1 MRLRYL
7 LVGLALTG
15 CATSM
20 PSAESPGPAA
30 IELLIVER
38 AALPK
43 VQEPRDAV
51 FAGLDHRKTDVKA
64 RLTTYVATVTVTQQF
79 VNPRDRA
86 IDAVYSFPLP
96 DDAGVRDFIL
106 QIGERRI
113 RGIIRE
119 REEARRIHR
128 EARRQGFVTTLL
140 DRDRS
145 TRFTQSIANID
156 AGARI
161 DVQITYLHGLRYS
174 AGMFEFVVPRIAADL
189 TLEAIIDGEVAD
201 VTSSHPIRVDGSK
214 ITVTG
219 NRDGDFMLRY
229 RMTARAVLAVSEG
242 FFVLLVQPPVADLRV
257 DWGDLQV
264 AEVYPPQI
272 PTQEP
277 VILTGRCGRGSAKVR
292 LTGRSLDLTVD
303 SREVP
308 GNALATTWARAKLA
322 SLTSRE
328 EITAFALR
336 HNLVSDWTAF
346 VTVDAMEKKK

>member
-1 MRLRYL
+1 MRLRIL
-7 LVGLALTG
+7 TLLALAG
-15 CATSM
+15 CAVPM
-20 PSAESPGPAA
+20 PSREETAPGGV
-30 IELLIVER
+30 ELLIIEG
-38 AALPK
+38 AALPR

-51 FAGLDHRKTDVKA
+51 FAGLDHRKTEVKA
-64 RLTTYVATVTVTQQF
+64 RLTTYVANVTVTQQY
-79 VNPRDRA
+79 VNPHDRA

-145 TRFTQSIANID
+145 TRFTQSVANID

-161 DVQITYLHGLRYS
+161 EVQITYLHGLRYS
-174 AGMFEFVVPRIAADL
+174 AGMFEFVVPHIAADL
-189 TLEAIIDGEVAD
+189 ALEAIIDGDVVD
-201 VTSSHPIRVDGSK
+201 VTSSHPIRLEGGKV
-214 ITVTG
+214 TVTG
-219 NRDGDFMLRY
+219 KRDGDFVLRY
-229 RMTARAVLAVSEG
+229 RLPARALFAVSEG
-242 FFVLLVQPPVADLRV
+242 TFVLLVQPPVADLRV
-257 DWGDLQV
+257 DWGGLQV
-264 AEVYPPQI
+264 TEVYPAEI

-277 VILTGRCGRGSAKVR
+277 LILTGRCSRGPAKVR

-303 SREVP
+303 AREVP
-308 GNALATTWARAKLA
+308 GDALATVWARAKLA

-328 EITAFALR
+328 EITTFALR

>member
-1 MRLRYL
+1 MRLRIL
-7 LVGLALTG
+7 AVLALAG
-15 CATSM
+15 CAAPM
-20 PSAESPGPAA
+20 PAAESLRPGA
-30 IELLIVER
+30 IELLIVEG
-38 AALPK
+38 AALPR

-64 RLTTYVATVTVTQQF
+64 RLTTYVATVTVTQQY
-79 VNPRDRA
+79 VNLQDRA

-145 TRFTQSIANID
+145 TRFTQSIAHID

-214 ITVTG
+214 VTVTG
-219 NRDGDFMLRY
+219 NRDGDFVLRY
-229 RMTARAVLAVSEG
+229 RMPTRAMFAVSDG
-242 FFVLLVQPPVADLRV
+242 FFVLLVQPPVADLRI

-264 AEVYPPQI
+264 TEVYPTEI

-277 VILTGRCGRGSAKVR
+277 AILTGRCVRGPGKVR
-292 LTGRSLDLTVD
+292 LTGRSFDLTVD
-303 SREVP
+303 AREVP
-308 GNALATTWARAKLA
+308 GTALATIWARAKLA

-328 EITAFALR
+328 EVTTFALR